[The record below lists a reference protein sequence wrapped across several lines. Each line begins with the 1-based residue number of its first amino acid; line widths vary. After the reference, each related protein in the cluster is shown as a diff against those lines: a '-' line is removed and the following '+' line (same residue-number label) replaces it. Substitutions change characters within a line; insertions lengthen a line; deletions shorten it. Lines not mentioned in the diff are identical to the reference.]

1 MNSSLKTILLM
12 NSAMMLAL
20 AVSAKAQSP
29 DSVYTSISAKT
40 CKTIKV
46 DKEGEGSVQ
55 SCAGIAGYRLL
66 VEEGDL
72 RQSITVVTP
81 KGKKHELNYWQV
93 ITGGFSSLGEKA
105 EWRVVKRKGR
115 TVPVALIVRVNASE
129 NPDDGKKI
137 TSYLAV
143 AKITAEKICVTD
155 KINPGASQ
163 NEEAR
168 RAADSSANKSC
179 RESY

>member
-1 MNSSLKTILLM
+1 MNRSLKTMLLM
-12 NSAMMLAL
+12 NSAIVLAL
-20 AVSAKAQSP
+20 AVSAQAQSP
-29 DSVYTSISAKT
+29 PQSVYTSLSAKS

-46 DKEGEGSVQ
+46 YKEGEGSLQ

-93 ITGGFSSLGEKA
+93 ITGGFSVLGEKA
-105 EWRVVKRKGR
+105 EWRVVKSKGK
-115 TVPVALIVRVNASE
+115 TVPVALIVRVNAYE
-129 NPDDGKKI
+129 TPDDEKKI

-168 RAADSSANKSC
+168 RAADSSASKSC
-179 RESY
+179 LQ

>member
-1 MNSSLKTILLM
+1 MKSSLKNLVLTPCIIIF
-12 NSAMMLAL
+12 AL
-20 AVSAKAQSP
+20 AIAANAQSP
-29 DSVYTSISAKT
+29 ESVYTSLSSKN

-55 SCAGIAGYRLL
+55 SCAGIAGYKLL

-105 EWRVVKRKGR
+105 EWRVVKSKGKI
-115 TVPVALIVRVNASE
+115 VPVALIVRVNASE
-129 NPDDGKKI
+129 DPEDAKKI

-143 AKITAEKICVTD
+143 AKITAQKICVTD
-155 KINPGASQ
+155 KIHPSATQ

-179 RESY
+179 LE

>member
-1 MNSSLKTILLM
+1 MKSSLKNPVVASCVIIF
-12 NSAMMLAL
+12 AL
-20 AVSAKAQSP
+20 AIVAKAQSP
-29 DSVYTSISAKT
+29 ESVYTNLSSKN

-46 DKEGEGSVQ
+46 DKESESSVQ
-55 SCAGIAGYRLL
+55 SCAGIAGYKLL

-72 RQSITVVTP
+72 RQSITVITP
-81 KGKKHELNYWQV
+81 NGKKHPLNYWQV

-105 EWRVVKRKGR
+105 EWRVVKNKGKI
-115 TVPVALIVRVNASE
+115 VPVALIVRVNASE
-129 NPDDGKKI
+129 NPEDAKKI

-143 AKITAEKICVTD
+143 AKITTQKICVTD
-155 KINPGASQ
+155 KILPGATQ

-179 RESY
+179 LE